1 MSLLLKHK
9 TISRIGQ
16 IHRESS
22 TPSGQTMKI
31 NPMNNTFT
39 VLCERLDPDDNVKSG
54 QFEHIVKWFAERP
67 ALQARVGQRVAV
79 EEMARPVEGR
89 GGARIDL
96 VAEHRSGTLWAVQAK
111 AYGEHTTV
119 TMDDM
124 ARFFAESGRKSPG
137 AFAPG

>member
-1 MSLLLKHK
+1 
-9 TISRIGQ
+9 
-16 IHRESS
+16 
-22 TPSGQTMKI
+22 MKI

-39 VLCERLDPDDNVKSG
+39 VLCERLDPDDNVKGG

-111 AYGEHTTV
+111 AYGEDTTV

-124 ARFFAESGRKSPG
+124 ARFLAESGRKSPG